1 MLHCASK
8 TLMVVALTLPAVPVE
23 YGYAARY
30 HKGQM
35 ERTAAIR
42 HMQQPPGTCLIA
54 RLLPSDLGRWFTVLG
69 QRTRV
74 KRRCLVVDY
83 AHPRDRA
90 SIRRRGIVAEL
101 RYEDAAAICGS
112 VADPPRQCPV
122 ALMEVPW

>member
-1 MLHCASK
+1 MIACHSK
-8 TLMVVALTLPAVPVE
+8 IVLALALTLPAVPVE
-23 YGYAARY
+23 YGVAARY

-54 RLLPSDLGRWFTVLG
+54 RLLPSDLGKWFVVLG

-74 KRRCLVVDY
+74 SRRCLTVDY

-112 VADPPRQCPV
+112 VRDAPRQCPV
-122 ALMEVPW
+122 NVWEVS